1 MSFNYLRL
9 ADIVKSNIRLFL
21 VNNLPER
28 KFSRLSKKAKVFVL
42 QSLRI
47 FSLKTHSIICTRRN
61 SLSLYLRTK
70 MVVNSSFCFS
80 DHKQVC
86 LNARHFAYNAV
97 NFSNSILAER
107 LFVIGLY
114 RS

>member
-1 MSFNYLRL
+1 
-9 ADIVKSNIRLFL
+9 
-21 VNNLPER
+21 
-28 KFSRLSKKAKVFVL
+28 
-42 QSLRI
+42 
-47 FSLKTHSIICTRRN
+47 
-61 SLSLYLRTK
+61 
-70 MVVNSSFCFS
+70 MVVNLFFCFS

-86 LNARHFAYNAV
+86 LNAKHFAYNAV